1 MGDHL
6 NRTINHKQKPRS
18 GGRAPASSIPS
29 APAARIESRR
39 GPAGSGH
46 RRSIDR
52 AMITSNWRL
61 DRPELA
67 WRSNRQMRTI
77 LIPPRAVLCRLAS
90 VQRGRQMTLE
100 EIDKRILLRADLGQD
115 DMIVAGLD
123 VAIDRL
129 KMALG
134 RRSARYLLSYTC
146 WRHV

>member
-1 MGDHL
+1 
-6 NRTINHKQKPRS
+6 
-18 GGRAPASSIPS
+18 
-29 APAARIESRR
+29 
-39 GPAGSGH
+39 
-46 RRSIDR
+46 
-52 AMITSNWRL
+52 MITSNWRL

-134 RRSARYLLSYTC
+134 RRSARYLLSYTR
-146 WRHV
+146 WRHVLARRHETLGVRQLRHDRPARERPAENRGGAVGVNIPAR